1 MKVESVAHGID
12 MLKERLHR
20 RRVLSILDDV
30 DKSKQIENLFGN
42 YDWFISKNRVLI
54 TTKDTHLLATLGKD
68 STTYQVKE
76 LDKHEALELFNQHAF
91 RGNKIEEDYF
101 ELTNQVVRDAGLD
114 LWWFDTSLVV
124 RFCCV
129 AEEL

>member
-1 MKVESVAHGID
+1 M
-12 MLKERLHR
+12 
-20 RRVLSILDDV
+20 
-30 DKSKQIENLFGN
+30 
-42 YDWFISKNRVLI
+42 
-54 TTKDTHLLATLGKD
+54 LATLEKD
-68 STTYQVKE
+68 CTTYQVRE

-101 ELTNQVVRDAGLD
+101 ELANQVIRNAGLD